1 MSCRKR
7 CKREIFKFAQYMF
20 RLVTGTLNS
29 GSDGSEVL
37 LRHGALVRFK
47 GNFLWLDPR
56 CCGEE
61 NTNHASHSR
70 PEHAREAAVVNLRR
84 PMNPLTAL

>member
-29 GSDGSEVL
+29 G
-37 LRHGALVRFK
+37 
-47 GNFLWLDPR
+47 NFLWLDPR
-56 CCGEE
+56 CCLCCCGEE
-61 NTNHASHSR
+61 DTNHASHSR

>member
-29 GSDGSEVL
+29 G
-37 LRHGALVRFK
+37 
-47 GNFLWLDPR
+47 NFLWLDPR
-56 CCGEE
+56 CRCCCGEE
-61 NTNHASHSR
+61 NTNHASHRR